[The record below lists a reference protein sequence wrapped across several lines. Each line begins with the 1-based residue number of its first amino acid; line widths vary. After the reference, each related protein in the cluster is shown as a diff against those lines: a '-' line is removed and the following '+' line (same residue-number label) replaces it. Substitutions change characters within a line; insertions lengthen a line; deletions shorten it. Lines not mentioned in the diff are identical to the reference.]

1 MMPLSC
7 ATSSASAICRA
18 IDSARS
24 SGRAASFAC
33 ELDRVRQRV
42 GKRLSFDELENQEA
56 NAVRFLEA
64 VDRTDVG
71 MVQRR
76 EHPRLALEP
85 REPIGVARERTGQD
99 LDRDVARELGV
110 VRLIHLAHAAR
121 AQQRVQLIA
130 AKGRTGHRREDDI
143 GDCIR

>member
-1 MMPLSC
+1 MPLSC

-18 IDSARS
+18 IDQRAIERQ
-24 SGRAASFAC
+24 GRVLCC
-33 ELDRVRQRV
+33 ELDRCASVSR
-42 GKRLSFDELENQEA
+42 KRLAFDELENQEA

-85 REPIGVARERTGQD
+85 REPIGIARERTWAGS
-99 LDRDVARELGV
+99 
-110 VRLIHLAHAAR
+110 
-121 AQQRVQLIA
+121 
-130 AKGRTGHRREDDI
+130 
-143 GDCIR
+143 